1 MLENWNSIKLFS
13 ERIKL
18 FSELKTKNERICHIE
33 AVQKRYNVDC
43 LAGVETQADWSLAE
57 DDKQFSDMFG
67 FGEVSV
73 GRASHNTRSQR
84 LRRKVNQ
91 AEQQ

>member
-1 MLENWNSIKLFS
+1 MLENWNS
-13 ERIKL
+13 IKL